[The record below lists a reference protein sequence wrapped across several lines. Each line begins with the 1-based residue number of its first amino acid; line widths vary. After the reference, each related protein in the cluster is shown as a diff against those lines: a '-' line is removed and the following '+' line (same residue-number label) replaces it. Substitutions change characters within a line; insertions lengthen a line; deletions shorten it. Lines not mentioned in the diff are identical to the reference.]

1 MAYNLLK
8 ALWHK
13 SAQPMLANGHLAGRQ
28 MSLAS
33 ALNGLTIP
41 LHPGAARFYTEM
53 GVLKNATAP
62 AQPAAA
68 KP

>member
-1 MAYNLLK
+1 
-8 ALWHK
+8 
-13 SAQPMLANGHLAGRQ
+13 MLANGHLAGRQ

-33 ALNGLTIP
+33 AFNGLTIP